1 MIVARMRL
9 NSISLMMCD
18 TSIGAAR
25 RNTPR
30 FRGLEEV
37 DERRIGRLE
46 QERQVIAQLGGAARD
61 RRGVLVDLRAGF
73 FGAGPLPHRFVEAV
87 ERGDQAEA
95 VVEHVAEP
103 AGPDAQP
110 LFESAALAWRAVC
123 SAPKNVSE

>member
-9 NSISLMMCD
+9 NSISLMMLRHVD
-18 TSIGAAR
+18 RRGAQEHAAV
-25 RNTPR
+25 PR
-30 FRGLEEV
+30 LEEV
-37 DERRIGRLE
+37 DERRIGGLE

-73 FGAGPLPHRFVEAV
+73 VGAGPLPHRVIEAV

-95 VVEHVAEP
+95 VVEDVAEP
-103 AGPDAQP
+103 AGPDAQA
-110 LFESAALAWRAVC
+110 LLESAAAWRAVC